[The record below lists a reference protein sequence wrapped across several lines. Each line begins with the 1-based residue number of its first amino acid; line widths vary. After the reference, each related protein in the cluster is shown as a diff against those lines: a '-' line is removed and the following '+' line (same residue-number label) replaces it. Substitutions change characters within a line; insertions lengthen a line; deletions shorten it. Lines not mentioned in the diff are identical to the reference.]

1 VAAQPFPFFK
11 FSRKKSEMNITATPY
26 ERIIL
31 DAYNTATAYR
41 ETVGRSGNLTQA
53 AILLEVDSYLAP
65 EPPAPGILD
74 ELDNYA
80 QYEYSLAAAEV
91 AFKIGLGEVLADYL
105 LMRLE
110 GSTSLAAHDTVFKR
124 LATSVMDKLL
134 LGVRSAPSKPSDIPE
149 VQAAYQYRVRMIE
162 TLHHLMLNLS
172 RKDMNLPTDWLTVNR
187 KIVDLQLA

>member
-1 VAAQPFPFFK
+1 
-11 FSRKKSEMNITATPY
+11 MDITATPY

-31 DAYNTATAYR
+31 DAYKAAQAYR

-53 AILLEVDSYLAP
+53 ALLLEVDSYLAP

-74 ELDNYA
+74 ELDDYA

-91 AFKIGLGEVLADYL
+91 AFKIGLGEVIADYL

-110 GSTSLAAHDTVFKR
+110 GSTSLAARDTVFKR

-134 LGVRSAPSKPSDIPE
+134 LGHIAASPKPEDIPE
-149 VQAAYQYRVRMIE
+149 VQAAYQYRVRMLE

-172 RKDMNLPTDWLTVNR
+172 REDMNLPTDWLTVNR
-187 KIVDLQLA
+187 KIVDLQLAW